1 MINEE
6 VLGIVAGIF
15 TSVSQMPQLIKTI
28 KEKEAKSLSLG
39 MMITLLIGLAL
50 WVYYGFLKND
60 IPIIS
65 ANIFSS
71 VVNISL
77 LFFSIKY
84 KKKEG

>member
-50 WVYYGFLKND
+50 WVYYGFLKKD

>member
-28 KEKEAKSLSLG
+28 NEKEAKSLSLG

-50 WVYYGFLKND
+50 WVYYGFLKKD